1 MKQLLSILIPV
12 LLMLAVAL
20 NQSLPSYAAR
30 KEAKKK
36 GVSQEVIDDI
46 TKKVDRLTEKLYER
60 ELYTPE
66 DSRQLIALKLQLDE
80 QMDVMSEASF
90 APLYY
95 KIANIYRARGKEKE
109 AIICYQT
116 ILENFSETAYGAK
129 SRDNLTEMGV
139 EIKLPET
146 KSADEDEEEF

>member
-1 MKQLLSILIPV
+1 
-12 LLMLAVAL
+12 MLAVAL
-20 NQSLPSYAAR
+20 NQSLPTYAAK

-36 GVSQEVIDDI
+36 GVSQEVIDDM

-66 DSRQLIALKLQLDE
+66 DSKQLIALKLQLDE
-80 QMDVMSEASF
+80 QMDIMSEASF

-95 KIANIYRARGKEKE
+95 KIGNIFKARGKEKD
-109 AIICYQT
+109 AIVCYQT
-116 ILENFSETAYGAK
+116 ILENLSETAYGAK
-129 SRDNLTEMGV
+129 ARDNLTDMGV

-146 KSADEDEEEF
+146 KTEDDEEEI

>member
-20 NQSLPSYAAR
+20 NQSLPTYAAR

-95 KIANIYRARGKEKE
+95 KIANIYRARGKEIKCN
-109 AIICYQT
+109 I
-116 ILENFSETAYGAK
+116 FWF
-129 SRDNLTEMGV
+129 V
-139 EIKLPET
+139 ELGNRRP
-146 KSADEDEEEF
+146 

>member
-20 NQSLPSYAAR
+20 NQSLPTYAAK

-36 GVSQEVIDDI
+36 GVSQEVIDDM
-46 TKKVDRLTEKLYER
+46 TKKIDRLTEKLYER

-80 QMDVMSEASF
+80 QMDIMPEASF

-95 KIANIYRARGKEKE
+95 KIANIYKARGKEKD
-109 AIICYQT
+109 AIVCYQT

-146 KSADEDEEEF
+146 KSADDEEDF